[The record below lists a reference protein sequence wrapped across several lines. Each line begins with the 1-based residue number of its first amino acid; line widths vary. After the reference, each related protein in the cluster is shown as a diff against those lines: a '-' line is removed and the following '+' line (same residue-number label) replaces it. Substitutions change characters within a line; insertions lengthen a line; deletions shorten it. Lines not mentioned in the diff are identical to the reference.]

1 MGPMPKRVDPGERR
15 RLIADALMRVA
26 SSRGLEAVSLR
37 HVAEEAGATAGMVQ
51 HYFRT
56 KDEMMLFALDVISER
71 AEARIGAAVAA
82 LGPSPA
88 PRVLLRAMLLEILPL
103 DDARRVDGR
112 VALAFLAYSAVRPE
126 VAAAQRRGAIGLR
139 DFVATLLPGDGA
151 TPLMALVE
159 GLGLH
164 LLSDVLTPDEA
175 VTALDAQLA
184 RLFSASAV
192 NSSAG

>member
-1 MGPMPKRVDPGERR
+1 MPKKVDPGERR

-56 KDEMMLFALDVISER
+56 KDEMMLFALDVVSER
-71 AEARIGAAVAA
+71 AEARIGTAVAA

-88 PRVLLRAMLLEILPL
+88 PRALLRVMLLEILPL
-103 DDARRVDGR
+103 DDARRADGR

-126 VAAAQRRGAIGLR
+126 VAAAQRRGSIGLR

-151 TPLMALVE
+151 TALLALVE

-164 LLSDVLTPDEA
+164 LLTDVLTPGEA
-175 VTALDAQLA
+175 VAALDAQLA

>member
-175 VTALDAQLA
+175 VAALDAQLA

>member
-1 MGPMPKRVDPGERR
+1 MVSMPKRVDPGERR

-37 HVAEEAGATAGMVQ
+37 HVADEAGATAGMVQ

-56 KDEMMLFALDVISER
+56 KDEMMLFALDVVGER

-82 LGPSPA
+82 LGPAPA
-88 PRVLLRAMLLEILPL
+88 PRVLLRTMLLEILPL

-112 VALAFLAYSAVRPE
+112 VALAFLAYSAVRPSA
-126 VAAAQRRGAIGLR
+126 AAAQRQGAIGLR

-151 TPLMALVE
+151 TSLMAMVE
-159 GLGLH
+159 GLGLQ
-164 LLSDVLTPDEA
+164 LLNDVLTPDEA
-175 VTALDAQLA
+175 VAALDGQLA